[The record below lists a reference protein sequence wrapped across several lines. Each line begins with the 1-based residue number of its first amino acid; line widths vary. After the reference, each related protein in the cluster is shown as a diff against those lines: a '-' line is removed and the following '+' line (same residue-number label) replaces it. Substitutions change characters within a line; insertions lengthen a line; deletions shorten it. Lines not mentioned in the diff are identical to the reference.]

1 MRSPWNY
8 GLPVVLEVGG
18 EDRPIRSDYRA
29 ALDIFL
35 ALTDPE
41 LDAYNRAM
49 ELLEILYVE
58 EIPPELQEEA
68 IMQGLWFL
76 RGGEDEC
83 KEKGPQLV
91 SWSQDFVLIA
101 APISKIIGQDIR
113 GMEYLHW
120 WTFLS
125 AYMGIG
131 ECLFADVVRI
141 RDKKARGKTLDKAD
155 REFYRRNRELVD
167 IQKPLTDAEQEILN
181 EWM

>member
-1 MRSPWNY
+1 MSAPWNN
-8 GLPVVLEVGG
+8 GLPVALEVGG
-18 EDRPIRSDYRA
+18 EEKPIRSDYRA

-49 ELLEILYVE
+49 EFLEILYE
-58 EIPPELQEEA
+58 DEIEPEDYEEA
-68 IMQGLWFL
+68 IQKGFWFL
-76 RGGEDEC
+76 RGGEAEP

-91 SWSQDFVLIA
+91 AWQQDFNYIA

-120 WTFLS
+120 WSFLS

-131 ECLFADVVRI
+131 DCLFAEIVRI
-141 RDKKARGKTLDKAD
+141 RDKNARGKKLDKAD
-155 REFYRRNRELVD
+155 RDFYRRNREIID
-167 IQKPLTDAEQEILN
+167 IKKPLTEAEQEILS